1 MQEFTRKELEEIL
14 GIPARRI
21 QFYTDEELL
30 VPEVDNPKG
39 RGTTRRYSKFNLL
52 ELLIVRELSDS
63 GVQLAKLKEILLKFR
78 EHVQGGSRLW
88 DLKTERVNGGGGK
101 LIIYNPQSESCV
113 LAVTSGPGRLVT
125 LDMGR
130 YTSALVVDIGN
141 LISGLRYFR

>member
-39 RGTTRRYSKFNLL
+39 RGTTRKYSRFNLL

-63 GVQLAKLKEILLKFR
+63 GVQLVKLKEILGKLR
-78 EHVQGGSRLW
+78 EHVRGGSKLW
-88 DLKTERVNGGGGK
+88 DPKTENVSGGGGK
-101 LIIYNPQSESCV
+101 LIVYNPQSEGCV
-113 LAVTSGPGRLVT
+113 LAVVSGASRLVT

-141 LISGLRYFR
+141 LIAGNPYFR

>member
-1 MQEFTRKELEEIL
+1 MREFARNELEEIL

-21 QFYTDEELL
+21 QFYTDEGLL
-30 VPEVDNPKG
+30 IPEVDNPKG

-63 GVQLAKLKEILLKFR
+63 GVQLVKLKEILSKLR
-78 EHVQGGSRLW
+78 ELVKGGSRLW
-88 DLKTERVNGGGGK
+88 DSQRENVSGGGGK
-101 LIIYNPQSESCV
+101 LIVYNPQSEGCV
-113 LAVTSGPGRLVT
+113 LAVVSGAGRLVT

-141 LISGLRYFR
+141 LIAGLPDFK

>member
-30 VPEVDNPKG
+30 VPEVENPKG

-52 ELLIVRELSDS
+52 ELLIVRELSNS
-63 GVQLAKLKEILLKFR
+63 GVQLVKLKEILGKLR
-78 EHVQGGSRLW
+78 ELVKAGCRLW
-88 DLKTERVNGGGGK
+88 DPQKENVTGGGGK
-101 LIIYNPQSESCV
+101 LIVYNPQSESCI
-113 LAVTSGPGRLVT
+113 LAVTSGAARLVT

-141 LISGLRYFR
+141 LIAGIRCFR